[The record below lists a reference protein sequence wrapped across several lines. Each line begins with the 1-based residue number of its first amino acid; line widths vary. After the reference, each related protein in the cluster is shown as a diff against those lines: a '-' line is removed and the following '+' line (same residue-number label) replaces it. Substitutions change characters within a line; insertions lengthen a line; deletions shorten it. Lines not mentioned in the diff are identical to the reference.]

1 MCFAFYICITAIG
14 RDLIII
20 NMGVVRS
27 MGVGKTRGS
36 VGNMTYRVIRGR
48 CVSSAKVGKRP
59 LTRGLASGSI
69 QNALFGMVAMYMDAH
84 ASDINV
90 SFNKTQYGSRRNYF
104 MKLNFNELK
113 KALLSLAGTAKATG
127 SLPSLDVIETAV
139 SDYAT
144 NNPTKIIRVKL
155 AGYDMKYLAGVWS
168 SEDNPVSGGGVDSL
182 GAGVV
187 RVTTATGEYNAPSAF
202 SLSYHS
208 GALITQPA
216 GAVAI
221 QGAAIQG
228 VPASIVYLGS
238 NGIPLASQPTIT
250 GKAFVAGVLNFTAS
264 AVSGATAIKLDET
277 YMRLTSAYVFT
288 EADDNNG

>member
-1 MCFAFYICITAIG
+1 
-14 RDLIII
+14 
-20 NMGVVRS
+20 MGVVRS
-27 MGVGKTRGS
+27 MGVGKTQGS

-48 CVSSAKVGKRP
+48 CVSSARVGKRP

-144 NNPTKIIRVKL
+144 SNPTKIIRVKL

-168 SEDNPVSGGGVDSL
+168 SEDNPIASGGVDSL

-250 GKAFVAGVLNFTAS
+250 GKAFVAGVLNYTAS

-288 EADDNNG
+288 EADDNEG

>member
-1 MCFAFYICITAIG
+1 MAI
-14 RDLIII
+14 
-20 NMGVVRS
+20 VRS
-27 MGVGKTRGS
+27 IGVGKSRGS
-36 VGNMTYRVIRGR
+36 VGNMTYRVVRGR
-48 CVSSAKVGKRP
+48 TISSEKVGERP
-59 LTRGLASGSI
+59 STRGVGSGSV
-69 QNALFGMVAMYMDAH
+69 QNALFGMVAKYADAH
-84 ASDINV
+84 ASDIQV
-90 SFNKTQYGSRRNYF
+90 SFNKSQYGSQRNYF
-104 MKLNFNELK
+104 MKLNFGALK
-113 KALLSLAGTAKATG
+113 IALLSLAATAKAMG
-127 SLPSLDVIETAV
+127 ALPSLDEIETAV
-139 SDYAT
+139 SNYAT

-155 AGYDMKYLAGVWS
+155 AGYDMKYLTGVWS
-168 SEDNPVSGGGVDSL
+168 SEDNPVAGGGVDSL

-187 RVTTATGEYNAPSAF
+187 RVTTSTGEYNAPSAF

-228 VPASIVYLGS
+228 VPANIVYLGS
-238 NGIPLASQPTIT
+238 NGIPLASQPTIS

-288 EADDNNG
+288 EADDIGG

>member
-1 MCFAFYICITAIG
+1 
-14 RDLIII
+14 
-20 NMGVVRS
+20 MGVVRS

-48 CVSSAKVGKRP
+48 CVSSARIGKRP

-104 MKLNFNELK
+104 MKLNFAELK
-113 KALLSLAGTAKATG
+113 KALLSLAGTAKANG
-127 SLPSLDVIETAV
+127 SLPDLDVIETAV
-139 SDYAT
+139 SGFAAS
-144 NNPTKIIRVKL
+144 NPTKIIRVKL
-155 AGYDMKYLAGVWS
+155 AGYDMKYLTGVWS
-168 SEDNPVSGGGVDSL
+168 SEDNPVAGGGVDSL
-182 GAGVV
+182 GTGVV

-221 QGAAIQG
+221 QG

-250 GKAFVAGVLNFTAS
+250 GKAFVAGVLNYTAS

-288 EADDNNG
+288 EADDNEG

>member
-1 MCFAFYICITAIG
+1 
-14 RDLIII
+14 
-20 NMGVVRS
+20 MGIVRS

-36 VGNMTYRVIRGR
+36 VGNMTYRVVRGR
-48 CVSSAKVGKRP
+48 TISSEKVSERP
-59 LTRGLASGSI
+59 STRGIGSGSV
-69 QNALFGMVAMYMDAH
+69 QNALFGMVAMYADAH
-84 ASDINV
+84 ASDIQV
-90 SFNKTQYGSRRNYF
+90 SFNKTQYGSQRNYF
-104 MKLNFNELK
+104 MKLNFAALK
-113 KALLSLAGTAKATG
+113 NALLSLAGTAKATG
-127 SLPSLDVIETAV
+127 ALPSLDVIETAV

-144 NNPTKIIRVKL
+144 SNPTKIIRVKL
-155 AGYDMKYLAGVWS
+155 AGYDTKYLTGVWS
-168 SEDNPVSGGGVDSL
+168 SEDNPVAGGGVDSL

-187 RVTTATGEYNAPSAF
+187 RVTTASGEYNAPSAF

-228 VPASIVYLGS
+228 VPANIVYLGS
-238 NGIPLASQPTIT
+238 NGIPLASQPTIS

-264 AVSGATAIKLDET
+264 AVSGATAIKLDDT

-288 EADDNNG
+288 EADDTAG

>member
-250 GKAFVAGVLNFTAS
+250 GKAFVAGVLNYTAS

-288 EADDNNG
+288 EADDNEG

>member
-1 MCFAFYICITAIG
+1 MLSIFALRQWC
-14 RDLIII
+14 RHLKII
-20 NMGVVRS
+20 NMAIVRS
-27 MGVGKTRGS
+27 IGVGKSRGS
-36 VGNMTYRVIRGR
+36 VGNMTYRVVRGR
-48 CVSSAKVGKRP
+48 TISSEKVGERP
-59 LTRGLASGSI
+59 TTRGIGSGSV
-69 QNALFGMVAMYMDAH
+69 QNALFGMVAMYADAH
-84 ASDINV
+84 SSDIQV
-90 SFNKTQYGSRRNYF
+90 SFNKTQYGSQRNYF
-104 MKLNFNELK
+104 MKLNFGALK
-113 KALLSLAGTAKATG
+113 SALLSLAGTAKATG

-238 NGIPLASQPTIT
+238 NGIRLASQPTIT
-250 GKAFVAGVLNFTAS
+250 GKAFVAGVLNYTAS

-288 EADDNNG
+288 EKDDTEG

>member
-1 MCFAFYICITAIG
+1 
-14 RDLIII
+14 
-20 NMGVVRS
+20 MGVVRS

-48 CVSSAKVGKRP
+48 CVSSARVGKRP

-104 MKLNFNELK
+104 MKLNFAELK

-127 SLPSLDVIETAV
+127 SLPSLDMVETAI

-144 NNPTKIIRVKL
+144 SNPTKIIRVKL

-168 SEDNPVSGGGVDSL
+168 SEDNPIAGGGVDSL

-228 VPASIVYLGS
+228 VPANIVYLGS

-277 YMRLTSAYVFT
+277 YMRLTSAYVFA
-288 EADDNNG
+288 EKDDNNG

>member
-1 MCFAFYICITAIG
+1 
-14 RDLIII
+14 
-20 NMGVVRS
+20 MGVVRS

-36 VGNMTYRVIRGR
+36 VGNMTYRVVRGR
-48 CVSSAKVGKRP
+48 TISSEKVGERP
-59 LTRGLASGSI
+59 TTRGIGSGSV
-69 QNALFGMVAMYMDAH
+69 QNALFGMVAKYADAH
-84 ASDINV
+84 ATDIQV
-90 SFNKTQYGSRRNYF
+90 SFNKTQYGSQRNYF
-104 MKLNFNELK
+104 MKLNFGALK
-113 KALLSLAGTAKATG
+113 SALLSLAGTAKATG
-127 SLPSLDVIETAV
+127 SMPDLDVIETAV

-144 NNPTKIIRVKL
+144 SNPTKIIRVKL
-155 AGYDMKYLAGVWS
+155 AGYDMKYLTGVWS
-168 SEDNPVSGGGVDSL
+168 SEDNPVAGGGVDSL

-228 VPASIVYLGS
+228 VPANIVYLGA

>member
-1 MCFAFYICITAIG
+1 MAI
-14 RDLIII
+14 
-20 NMGVVRS
+20 VRS
-27 MGVGKTRGS
+27 IGVGKSRGS
-36 VGNMTYRVIRGR
+36 VGNMTYRVVRGR
-48 CVSSAKVGKRP
+48 TISSEKVGERP
-59 LTRGLASGSI
+59 STRGIGSGSV
-69 QNALFGMVAMYMDAH
+69 QNALFGMVAKYADAH
-84 ASDINV
+84 ATDIQV
-90 SFNKTQYGSRRNYF
+90 SFNKTQYGSQRNYF
-104 MKLNFNELK
+104 MKLNFGALK
-113 KALLSLAGTAKATG
+113 SALLSLAGTAKATG
-127 SLPSLDVIETAV
+127 SLPSLEAIEKAV

-144 NNPTKIIRVKL
+144 SNPTKIIRVKL

-168 SEDNPVSGGGVDSL
+168 SEDNPVAGGGVDSL

-221 QGAAIQG
+221 QGAAIKG

-250 GKAFVAGVLNFTAS
+250 GKAFVAGVLKYTAS
-264 AVSGATAIKLDET
+264 AVSGATAIKMDET

>member
-1 MCFAFYICITAIG
+1 MAI
-14 RDLIII
+14 
-20 NMGVVRS
+20 VRS
-27 MGVGKTRGS
+27 IGVGKSRGS
-36 VGNMTYRVIRGR
+36 VGNMTYRVVRGR
-48 CVSSAKVGKRP
+48 TISSEKVGERP
-59 LTRGLASGSI
+59 STRGVGSGSV
-69 QNALFGMVAMYMDAH
+69 QNALFGMVAKYADAH
-84 ASDINV
+84 ATDIQV
-90 SFNKTQYGSRRNYF
+90 SFNKSQYGSQRNYF
-104 MKLNFNELK
+104 MKLNFGALK
-113 KALLSLAGTAKATG
+113 IALLSLAGLAKAAG
-127 SLPSLDVIETAV
+127 KLPDLDEIETAV

-144 NNPTKIIRVKL
+144 SNPTKIIRVKL
-155 AGYDMKYLAGVWS
+155 AGYDMKYLTGVWS
-168 SEDNPVSGGGVDSL
+168 SEDNPVAGGGVDSL

-228 VPASIVYLGS
+228 VPANIVYLGS

-264 AVSGATAIKLDET
+264 AVSGATAIKLDDT

-288 EADDNNG
+288 EADDANG

>member
-1 MCFAFYICITAIG
+1 MAI
-14 RDLIII
+14 
-20 NMGVVRS
+20 VRS
-27 MGVGKTRGS
+27 IGVGKSRGS
-36 VGNMTYRVIRGR
+36 VGNMTYRVVRGR
-48 CVSSAKVGKRP
+48 TISSEKVGERP
-59 LTRGLASGSI
+59 TTRGIGSGSV
-69 QNALFGMVAMYMDAH
+69 QNALFGMVAKYADAH
-84 ASDINV
+84 ATDIQV
-90 SFNKTQYGSRRNYF
+90 SFNKTQYGSQRNYF
-104 MKLNFNELK
+104 MKLNFGALK
-113 KALLSLAGTAKATG
+113 SALLSLAGTAKATG

-144 NNPTKIIRVKL
+144 SNPTKIIRVKL

-250 GKAFVAGVLNFTAS
+250 GKAFVAGVLNYTAS

-288 EADDNNG
+288 EADDNEG

>member
-1 MCFAFYICITAIG
+1 MAI
-14 RDLIII
+14 
-20 NMGVVRS
+20 VRS
-27 MGVGKTRGS
+27 IGVGKSRGS
-36 VGNMTYRVIRGR
+36 VGNMTYRVVRGR
-48 CVSSAKVGKRP
+48 TISSEKVGERP
-59 LTRGLASGSI
+59 TTRGIGSGSV
-69 QNALFGMVAMYMDAH
+69 QNALFGMVAKYADAH
-84 ASDINV
+84 ATDIQV
-90 SFNKTQYGSRRNYF
+90 SFNKTQYGSQRNYF
-104 MKLNFNELK
+104 MKLNFGALK
-113 KALLSLAGTAKATG
+113 SALLSLAGSAKATG

-144 NNPTKIIRVKL
+144 SNPAKIIRVKL

-168 SEDNPVSGGGVDSL
+168 SEDNPIASGGVDSL

-250 GKAFVAGVLNFTAS
+250 GKAFVAGVLNYTAS

-288 EADDNNG
+288 EADDNEG